1 MHLFSVLVFADIGN
15 DVIAAEA
22 GSYGG
27 YDDDDDTCFDD
38 EWLHHC
44 HQFIRLSL
52 PLLVLRVVLLLLLR
66 SRVISSFL
74 HLCVVLCWAFESGSS
89 TTSRW
94 RSTPGRPWQK
104 GSRSPVTS
112 S

>member
-1 MHLFSVLVFADIGN
+1 MSLLLKLV
-15 DVIAAEA
+15 VMVVMMMMM
-22 GSYGG
+22 
-27 YDDDDDTCFDD
+27 THVDD

-74 HLCVVLCWAFESGSS
+74 HLCVVLGI
-89 TTSRW
+89 
-94 RSTPGRPWQK
+94 
-104 GSRSPVTS
+104 
-112 S
+112 